1 VRAEPAAGEE
11 AAAEEVVVEA
21 KVSQVG
27 FGGAWARV
35 EGAWGFLRS
44 RTGTVQGPWALVK
57 EAAAEE
63 VVEEAKVSLGG
74 VVGWELGQGLV
85 AWGSLRRRRGTVQGS
100 WALVKGAEELRRL
113 WRRPRLV
120 RCRV

>member
-1 VRAEPAAGEE
+1 
-11 AAAEEVVVEA
+11 
-21 KVSQVG
+21 
-27 FGGAWARV
+27 
-35 EGAWGFLRS
+35 
-44 RTGTVQGPWALVK
+44 LVK
-57 EAAAEE
+57 GAAAEE